1 MIKENIQ
8 EVSLEAYIGDTSSE
22 NDIPT
27 TATSNRNDD
36 FWTYY
41 FNIFGDV
48 KIIVSCEIVN
58 PSFYFLEVG
67 DIISFSDMYPDTP
80 FGHNSANW
88 SGLNFMITSL
98 QRSVG
103 KLKIES
109 REL

>member
-1 MIKENIQ
+1 
-8 EVSLEAYIGDTSSE
+8 
-22 NDIPT
+22 
-27 TATSNRNDD
+27 
-36 FWTYY
+36 
-41 FNIFGDV
+41 
-48 KIIVSCEIVN
+48 
-58 PSFYFLEVG
+58 LEVG